1 MPASPL
7 TACLDPALMSSA
19 PQTRRVLSGMRPT
32 GQVHLG
38 NYHGALRNWV
48 DLQYQYECYFFVADW
63 HALTTGYDDTAG
75 LQSMIHEVVV
85 DWLSAG
91 LNPGVA
97 TLFVQ
102 SQLPE
107 HAELNLLLSMITPLG
122 WLERVPSYKDQQEQ
136 LREKDLATFG
146 FLGYPL
152 LQSADILLYRPA
164 FVPVGEDQVAHVEIT
179 REIARRFNHLY
190 GQEPDFE
197 LRAER
202 AIKELGGRNITL
214 YRQLR
219 KQFQEKGDAGALERA
234 RNLVSGNTR
243 ITVAD
248 RERLLGYLEG
258 TSVSI
263 LPEPGVLLTA
273 TPKVPGLD
281 GRKMSKSYG
290 NTIGMREEP
299 DVVAKKLRAMQ
310 TDPAR
315 ARRTDPGDPEK
326 CPVWDLH
333 KIYSDDATRAWVTEG
348 CRTAGIGCLD
358 CKQPVIDKVVEEVT
372 NLRKRAQEFEENPE
386 LVRGIVAEG
395 ADKARDAARATLD
408 EVRRAMHLRAE

>member
-1 MPASPL
+1 
-7 TACLDPALMSSA
+7 MSSA
-19 PQTRRVLSGMRPT
+19 PQARRVLSGMRPT
-32 GQVHLG
+32 GQLHLG

-63 HALTTGYDDTAG
+63 HALTTGYDDTSG
-75 LQSMIHEVVV
+75 LQHAIHEMII

-102 SQLPE
+102 SQVPE
-107 HAELNLLLSMITPLG
+107 HAELHLLLSMITPLG

-136 LREKDLATFG
+136 LRDKDLATFG

-152 LQSADILLYRPA
+152 LQSADILMYRAA
-164 FVPVGEDQVAHVEIT
+164 FVPVGEDQVAHVEFT
-179 REIARRFNHLY
+179 REVARRFNHLY
-190 GQEPDFE
+190 GREADFE
-197 LRAER
+197 TKAER
-202 AIKELGGRNITL
+202 AVKELGGRNITL

-219 KQFQEKGDAGALERA
+219 KQFQESGDQAALERA
-234 RNLVSGNTR
+234 RALVSGNTR

-258 TSVSI
+258 SGVSI
-263 LPEPGVLLTA
+263 LPEPQALLTA
-273 TPKVPGLD
+273 TPRVPGLD

-290 NTIGMREEP
+290 NTIGLREDP
-299 DVVAKKLRAMQ
+299 DSVTRKLKAMQ

-326 CPVWDLH
+326 CPVFDLH
-333 KIYSDDATRAWVTEG
+333 RIYSDEATRSWASSG
-348 CRTAGIGCLD
+348 CRSAGIGCLE
-358 CKQPVIDKVVEEVT
+358 CKKPLIEKVVAEVT
-372 NLRKRAQEFEENPE
+372 AMRERAREYQDNPE
-386 LVRGIVAEG
+386 LVKNLLAEG
-395 ADKARDAARATLD
+395 AEKARESARETLD
-408 EVRRAMHLRAE
+408 DVRRAMHLRAE

>member
-1 MPASPL
+1 
-7 TACLDPALMSSA
+7 
-19 PQTRRVLSGMRPT
+19 MRPT
-32 GQVHLG
+32 GRLHLG
-38 NYHGALRNWV
+38 NYYGALKNWV
-48 DLQYQYECYFFVADW
+48 TLQYEYECFFFVADW
-63 HALTTGYDDTAG
+63 HMLTTGYDDTTK
-75 LQSMIHEVVV
+75 LPVQIHDVLI
-85 DWLSAG
+85 DWLAAG

-102 SQLPE
+102 SHVPE
-107 HAELNLLLSMITPLG
+107 HAELHLLLSMITPLG
-122 WLERVPSYKDQQEQ
+122 WLERVPTYKDQQEQ
-136 LREKDLATFG
+136 LKEKDLATYG

-152 LQSADILLYRPA
+152 LQSADILVYRA
-164 FVPVGEDQVAHVEIT
+164 TYVPVGEDQVAHVEIT

-290 NTIGMREEP
+290 NTIGLREEP
-299 DVVAKKLRAMQ
+299 DSVVRKLKAMQ

-315 ARRTDPGDPEK
+315 VRRTDPGNPEI
-326 CPVWDLH
+326 CPVFDLH
-333 KIYSDDATRAWVTEG
+333 SIYSDEATRGWASAG
-348 CRTAGIGCLD
+348 CRSAGIGCLE
-358 CKQPVIDKVVEEVT
+358 CKQPLIEKVVAEVT
-372 NLRKRAQEFEENPE
+372 GMRERARDYQDNPDLVKNLLAQ
-386 LVRGIVAEG
+386 GAE
-395 ADKARDAARATLD
+395 KARETARHTLD
-408 EVRRAMHLRAE
+408 DVRRAMHLRAE